1 MSVLENTE
9 AQRTAT
15 LVSWPTEDSLTIK
28 ACAIEILMLFLTSCT
43 PLLVVHSKIIIQK
56 VVRGLFD
63 LKKKKMASGASG
75 VPGLCSSVGQEQ
87 IPSYSSSCIQ
97 FLSDG

>member
-43 PLLVVHSKIIIQK
+43 PLLVVHSKIIIHEK
-56 VVRGLFD
+56 YLGIDGVLLSAPEVIAVLFIIFLLVEIFSYTFTKLFD
-63 LKKKKMASGASG
+63 SAT
-75 VPGLCSSVGQEQ
+75 VLC
-87 IPSYSSSCIQ
+87 
-97 FLSDG
+97 